1 MTAASGAAPQGVTP
15 DHAAGDPTAPLRR
28 AEVDLGAIAA
38 NVALLGG
45 LAGRRAI
52 VAMVGAN
59 ALGHGRAEVARTVLD
74 SGAALLAVPDLVE
87 ARQLRAA
94 GIDAPLLSWLHGA
107 DDMAVAASLG
117 VTPAISSVS
126 QFDAAAAAGVE
137 TAHLVPGIGGGQPG
151 IPSSDWA
158 ELCARAAA
166 DGSPRITG
174 LMGTARTA
182 EARER
187 FAEATVAALEA
198 DLPIELVHGI
208 DYEPGDDVDGDTA
221 LRIGASL
228 FGLSDRP
235 GARPRDSGLRPAMT
249 LSAVVVGIKSS
260 AAGVGVSYG
269 YRYLTTA
276 QTTLAMVAIGY
287 ADGIDRA
294 AGNLVPVSLGG
305 RRFTV
310 AGRVAMD
317 ALVLDV
323 GDLAVRPG
331 EYATL
336 FGDAET
342 GVPHIDEWADA
353 LGTTSAEIVARVAR
367 RVPRSHR

>member
-1 MTAASGAAPQGVTP
+1 MTTAPGAADDGELAE
-15 DHAAGDPTAPLRR
+15 HTAPLRI
-28 AEVDLGAIAA
+28 ADVELAAIAA
-38 NVALLGG
+38 NVAVIAGF
-45 LAGRRAI
+45 AGRRGI

-59 ALGHGRAEVARTVLD
+59 ALGHGRAEAARVAVD

-94 GIDAPLLSWLHGA
+94 GIEAPLLTWLHAPG
-107 DDMAVAASLG
+107 DMAVAASLG
-117 VTPAISSVS
+117 VTPAISSLAQYDEAVS
-126 QFDAAAAAGVE
+126 AGVA
-137 TAHLVPGIGGGQPG
+137 TAHLVPGIGGAQPG
-151 IPSSDWA
+151 IPASEWT
-158 ELCARAAA
+158 ELCRRAALA
-166 DGSPRITG
+166 SAPRITG
-174 LMGTARTA
+174 LMGTARTPA
-182 EARER
+182 ARER
-187 FAEATVAALEA
+187 FAEATVTALEA
-198 DLPIELVHGI
+198 DLPVEHVHGI
-208 DYEPGDDVDGDTA
+208 DFEPGDDLDGDTA
-221 LRIGASL
+221 VRVGAPL

-235 GARPRDSGLRPAMT
+235 AARPRDSGLRPAMT
-249 LSAVVVGIKSS
+249 LRAGVVGLKTS

-269 YRYLTTA
+269 YRYLTIA

-294 AGNLVPVSLGG
+294 AGNAVPVSLGG

-317 ALVLDV
+317 ALVLDI
-323 GDLAVRPG
+323 GDLAAQPG

-336 FGDAET
+336 FGDPGT

>member
-1 MTAASGAAPQGVTP
+1 
-15 DHAAGDPTAPLRR
+15 
-28 AEVDLGAIAA
+28 
-38 NVALLGG
+38 
-45 LAGRRAI
+45 
-52 VAMVGAN
+52 VGAN
-59 ALGHGRAEVARTVLD
+59 ALGHGRAEVARVVVD
-74 SGAALLAVPDLVE
+74 AGAALLAVPDLAE

-94 GIDAPLLSWLHGA
+94 GIDAPLLTWLHAPG
-107 DDMAVAASLG
+107 DMAEAASLRL
-117 VTPAISSVS
+117 TPAICSLAQYEEAVE
-126 QFDAAAAAGVE
+126 AGVR
-137 TAHLVPGIGGGQPG
+137 TAHLVPGIGGVQPG
-151 IPSSDWA
+151 IPTSDWA
-158 ELCARAAA
+158 ELCLRAAR
-166 DGSPRITG
+166 GSAPRITG
-174 LMGTARTA
+174 LMATARTTL
-182 EARER
+182 AREL
-187 FAEATVAALEA
+187 FSEATVTALEA
-198 DLPIELVHGI
+198 ELPVELVHGI
-208 DYEPGDDVDGDTA
+208 DFEPGDDFDGDTA
-221 LRIGASL
+221 VRVGAPL

-249 LSAVVVGIKSS
+249 LKAGVVGLKGS

-294 AGNLVPVSLGG
+294 AGNLVPVQLGG
-305 RRFTV
+305 RRFVV

-323 GDLAVRPG
+323 GDLEVQPG

-353 LGTTSAEIVARVAR
+353 LQTTSAEIVSRAAR

>member
-1 MTAASGAAPQGVTP
+1 MTSAGAAE
-15 DHAAGDPTAPLRR
+15 HASDAPLRI
-28 AEVDLGAIAA
+28 AEIDLGAVSA
-38 NVALLGG
+38 NVAVIAA
-45 LAGRRAI
+45 LAGRRGM

-59 ALGHGRAEVARTVLD
+59 ALGHGRAETARAVVAA
-74 SGAALLAVPDLVE
+74 GATLLAVPDLAE

-94 GIDAPLLSWLHGA
+94 GIDAPLLTWMHAPG
-107 DDMAVAASLG
+107 DMAEAASLG
-117 VTPAISSVS
+117 VTPAISSLV
-126 QFDAAAAAGVE
+126 QYDEAVAAGVL
-137 TAHLVPGIGGGQPG
+137 TAHLVPGIGGAQPG
-151 IPSSDWA
+151 IPTADWA
-158 ELCARAAA
+158 ELCRRAGAVSA
-166 DGSPRITG
+166 PRITG
-174 LMGTARTA
+174 LMGTARTTL
-182 EARER
+182 AREL
-187 FAEATVAALEA
+187 FSEATVTALEA
-198 DLPIELVHGI
+198 DLPVELVHGI
-208 DYEPGDDVDGDTA
+208 DFEPGDDFDGDTA
-221 LRIGASL
+221 VRVGAPL

-235 GARPRDSGLRPAMT
+235 GAHPRDAGLRPAMT
-249 LSAVVVGIKSS
+249 LKAGVVGIKGS

-276 QTTLAMVAIGY
+276 QTTLAMIAIGY

-294 AGNLVPVSLGG
+294 AGNLVPVQLGG
-305 RRFTV
+305 RRFVV